1 MFTDKLEFYGKSCK
15 WLNFYLNVAWPV
27 LAAYSL
33 YMIVVFALNWQ
44 TISTAV
50 IVVNVWLIVGYLAG
64 DLFTRFLDRAAY
76 GWWIAANAWPILC
89 NIVLSILASQAVKAD
104 AAKLLASDTST
115 ASGTLSA
122 GIGFL
127 TGSALSS
134 LHVIIGVG
142 MAVNAAILLAV
153 NCVYASKRKDLFYS
167 SEDALE
173 RA

>member
-15 WLNFYLNVAWPV
+15 WLRFYLNVAWPV

-76 GWWIAANAWPILC
+76 GWWIVANAWPIPC

-104 AAKLLASDTST
+104 AASLLASDT
-115 ASGTLSA
+115 GTVSMNA
-122 GIGFL
+122 GISFL

-134 LHVIIGVG
+134 LHIIIGIG

-153 NCVYASKRKDLFYS
+153 NSVYASKRKDLFYS
-167 SEDALE
+167 SESDLAH
-173 RA
+173 A

>member
-15 WLNFYLNVAWPV
+15 WLRFYLNVAWPV

-33 YMIVVFALNWQ
+33 YIIVVFALSWQ

-76 GWWIAANAWPILC
+76 GWWIVANAWPILC

-104 AAKLLASDTST
+104 AASLVASDTVS
-115 ASGTLSA
+115 LNA
-122 GIGFL
+122 GISFL
-127 TGSALSS
+127 AGSALSS
-134 LHVIIGVG
+134 LHVMIGVG
-142 MAVNAAILLAV
+142 MAVNSAILFAI
-153 NCVYASKRKDLFYS
+153 NCVYASRRKDLFYT
-167 SEDALE
+167 SEYALSHAE
-173 RA
+173 